1 MNREGHAAR
10 EIGGVVKQVVVR
22 YRVKAEHLA
31 EHEAKLRAVF
41 DALARER
48 PDGLAYAATQLDDAT
63 SFVHVATVTT
73 ADGSNP
79 LTALPAF
86 RAFVA
91 GIAER
96 CEVPPSTS
104 EGTPFGVFP

>member
-1 MNREGHAAR
+1 M
-10 EIGGVVKQVVVR
+10 KQVVVR
-22 YRVKAEHLA
+22 YRVRPEHLA

-41 DALARER
+41 DALAREA
-48 PDGLAYAATQLDDAT
+48 PEGLAYSATRLDDAT
-63 SFVHVATVTT
+63 SFLHVATVTT

-91 GIAER
+91 GIADR
-96 CEVPPSTS
+96 CEIPPSTS
-104 EGTPFGVFP
+104 EGVSFGAFP